1 MDNTTVWIIA
11 GIALLG
17 FVGLYIYF
25 YRKDKRAITNA
36 EKHIEKGI
44 AREKETQGASSQ
56 MQLAAYE
63 RLVILAD
70 RIALPNLIS
79 RSNDPSFDK
88 RTMQQLLT
96 QTIKQEFEYNL
107 SQQIYVSAAAWDAI
121 RNLKEQN
128 IMIVNQLAAIL
139 PDDMSGVE
147 FNKKVIEF
155 VMNQPQGSMHSL
167 VQEALS
173 YEAKKLLS

>member
-1 MDNTTVWIIA
+1 MDNTTVSIIA
-11 GIALLG
+11 GVVLLG
-17 FVGLYIYF
+17 FVGLYLYF
-25 YRKDKRAITNA
+25 YRKDKNSIAAATKAAPA
-36 EKHIEKGI
+36 E
-44 AREKETQGASSQ
+44 AQKENGPSKQ

-79 RSNDPSFDK
+79 RTNDPSFDK
-88 RTMQQLLT
+88 RSMQQLLT

-128 IMIVNQLAAIL
+128 IMIVNQLGAIL
-139 PDDMSGVE
+139 PDDLSGLE
-147 FNKKVIEF
+147 FNKKIVEF
-155 VMNQPQGSMHSL
+155 VMNQPQGSMHGL